1 MTKSHIS
8 NEKIRNEKLE
18 MRNCGVRCADDF
30 KRWELGVRS
39 EELRCALRA

>member
-1 MTKSHIS
+1 MKENAMGEGEKKYTG

-30 KRWELGVRS
+30 KR
-39 EELRCALRA
+39 